1 LFNLE
6 NSVKLKDS
14 ISYLNAMNLI
24 VTGGAGF
31 IGSHLT
37 EYLVKKHQN
46 VTVIDN
52 LENGKLQNLRNVKND
67 IKFFKVNILDYDSLR
82 KIVKNADCVFHYAA
96 LTSVSDSF
104 TKQEKYYNV
113 NVSGTEN
120 ILKLAKEFGFKVV
133 FASSASVYG
142 DQKQIP
148 IKENAKKNPSNPY
161 GLTKLK
167 AEELCIKYAKKGV
180 SVIVLRYFNVYG
192 LRQNVS
198 YAGVISKFLANISKN
213 KPPIINGDGTQARD
227 FVFVGDVSRAN
238 YLSMKSHIKHAF
250 VNIGSGKTT
259 SIKQLADLMI
269 KIRGIDLQPIY
280 GITQKGDIKLSQA
293 DITVAKKLLSWKP
306 KMSLSGWLKTNLH
319 KE

>member
-1 LFNLE
+1 
-6 NSVKLKDS
+6 
-14 ISYLNAMNLI
+14 MNLI

-46 VTVIDN
+46 VTVLDN
-52 LENGKLQNLRNVKND
+52 LENGKLQNLRNVKKD
-67 IKFFKVNILDYDSLR
+67 IEFLKVDILDYDSLR
-82 KIVKNADCVFHYAA
+82 KVVKNVDGVFHHAA

-104 TKQEKYYNV
+104 IKQEKYYNV

-133 FASSASVYG
+133 FASSASIYG

-180 SVIVLRYFNVYG
+180 SVITLRYFNVYG
-192 LRQNVS
+192 LRQNDS
-198 YAGVISKFLANISKN
+198 YAGVISKFLRNISKN
-213 KPPIINGDGTQARD
+213 KPPVINGDGTQARD
-227 FVFVGDVSRAN
+227 FVFVGDISRAN
-238 YLSMKSHIKHAF
+238 YLSMKSHTKHAF

-269 KIRGIDLQPIY
+269 KIRGIDLQPIH
-280 GITQKGDIKLSQA
+280 GSIQKGDIKLSQA
-293 DITVAKKLLSWKP
+293 DITVAKKLLSWRP
-306 KMSLSGWLKTNLH
+306 RISLSSWLKTNLH
-319 KE
+319 KK

>member
-1 LFNLE
+1 
-6 NSVKLKDS
+6 
-14 ISYLNAMNLI
+14 MNLI

-46 VTVIDN
+46 VTVLDN
-52 LENGKLQNLRNVKND
+52 LENGKLQNLRNVKKD
-67 IKFFKVNILDYDSLR
+67 IKFLKVDILDYDSLR
-82 KIVKNADCVFHYAA
+82 KVVKNADGVFHHAA

-104 TKQEKYYNV
+104 IKQEKYYNV
-113 NVSGTEN
+113 NISGTEN

-180 SVIVLRYFNVYG
+180 SVIALRYFNVYG
-192 LRQNVS
+192 LRQNDS

-213 KPPIINGDGTQARD
+213 KPPIINGDGTQVRD
-227 FVFVGDVSRAN
+227 FVFVGDISRAN
-238 YLSMKSHIKHAF
+238 YLSMKSHTKHAF

-269 KIRGIDLQPIY
+269 KIRGIDIQPIY
-280 GITQKGDIKLSQA
+280 GRIQKGDIKLSQA

-306 KMSLSGWLKTNLH
+306 RMSLSGWLKTNLY
-319 KE
+319 K

>member
-1 LFNLE
+1 
-6 NSVKLKDS
+6 
-14 ISYLNAMNLI
+14 MNLI

-46 VTVIDN
+46 VTVLDN
-52 LENGKLQNLRNVKND
+52 LENGKLQNLQNVKKD
-67 IKFFKVNILDYDSLR
+67 IEFLKVDILDYDSLR
-82 KIVKNADCVFHYAA
+82 KVVKNVDGVFHHAA

-104 TKQEKYYNV
+104 IKQEKYYNV

-133 FASSASVYG
+133 FASNASVYG

-148 IKENAKKNPSNPY
+148 IKENVKRNPLNPY

-192 LRQNVS
+192 LRQNNN
-198 YAGVISKFLANISKN
+198 YAGVISKFLTNISKN
-213 KPPIINGDGTQARD
+213 KPPVINGDGTQARD
-227 FVFVGDVSRAN
+227 FVFVGDISRAN
-238 YLSMKSHIKHAF
+238 YLSMKSHTKHAF

-269 KIRGIDLQPIY
+269 KIHGIDLQPIY
-280 GITQKGDIKLSQA
+280 SSTQKGDIKLSQA
-293 DITVAKKLLSWKP
+293 DITAAKKLLLWKP
-306 KMSLSGWLKTNLH
+306 RMSLSGWLKTNLH
-319 KE
+319 KK